1 MSTEV
6 PEQRLPSAQE
16 LVRVV
21 HPHGQPDGSVEGY
34 HPRRTLPLRVELGRQ
49 LGRRR
54 TRATLSFLAVLPLLL
69 LFAFE
74 IGHGSAGPRSHDLV
88 DVATASGLN
97 FTAFTV
103 LASTDFLFVV
113 MVALFFGDVVASE
126 ASWSTLKY
134 LLAAPVPRARLLRQ
148 KAAVSAILS
157 VLGLLLVTAVALV
170 AGLVW
175 YGSGELL
182 GPDGEALPFGTGV
195 ARIAGANV
203 YLALHLSWIAGLAL
217 LLSVTIDTPLGAVG
231 AAVVVSILSQ
241 ILDRITALGAWRDY
255 LPTHY
260 STAWQDLLVGHLD
273 WTALA
278 NGTFSGIA
286 YGTVFAVLAVRR
298 FAMKDILS

>member
-6 PEQRLPSAQE
+6 PEQRSTTQE

-21 HPHGQPDGSVEGY
+21 HPHGQADGSVEGY
-34 HPRRTLPLRVELGRQ
+34 RAGRTLPLRVELGRQ

-54 TRATLSFLAVLPLLL
+54 TRATLGFLAALPLLL
-69 LFAFE
+69 LAAFE
-74 IGHGSAGPRSHDLV
+74 IGHGSAGRSHELV

-157 VLGLLLVTAVALV
+157 VLGLVLVTAVALA
-170 AGLVW
+170 AGVFW

-182 GPDGEALPFGTGV
+182 GPSGEALPFGTGV
-195 ARIAGANV
+195 ARLAGANA

-217 LLSVTIDTPLGAVG
+217 LLSVAVDTPLGAVG

-260 STAWQDLLVGHLD
+260 STAWQDLLVGHVD

-278 NGTFSGIA
+278 NGAFSGVA
-286 YGTVFAVLAVRR
+286 YGAVFAVLAVRR
-298 FAMKDILS
+298 FVTKDILS